1 MARKKPFALDKFF
14 EAMTDKKGIAKG
26 RAIQDWY
33 GKKSDEATMELADIM
48 SKMQKNLKGPKG
60 VFKGWQK
67 ALLPILVGAVGGP
80 GAAAA
85 VGAMMAGTDLIKTDK
100 EYSKRIKELEKMATT
115 KGKYAGTFLENYIEQ
130 GLSGI
135 KSGGLQGLRGG
146 KKLGRVLGGAEI
158 LLSLLPGIDKI
169 GKKAGEGV
177 TKEVVK
183 DVTTDIG
190 SEIAENVAE
199 NVAENAAVDASSK
212 LALGSDIFHKWPG
225 EVLGTTSWDDL
236 PVPLRGDI
244 LQQQIGTKATYL
256 KDIAKVGNLGTR
268 AVMPELPM
276 KTLLSGVKDLAKGVG
291 GKYAKT
297 ANLLTKPLVPYSGNN
312 FGRNLLSGLTTP
324 SMYAP
329 LATELYKKRNIGQ
342 SEPMLQR
349 APNPYKRWN

>member
-14 EAMTDKKGIAKG
+14 QAMTDKKGIAKG

-33 GKKSDEATMELADIM
+33 GEKADEATMELADIM

-85 VGAMMAGTDLIKTDK
+85 VGALMAGTDLMKTDK

-135 KSGGLQGLRGG
+135 KSSGLQGLRGG

-169 GKKAGEGV
+169 GKKAGEKIGKKAGEEV
-177 TKEVVK
+177 AKEVVK
-183 DVTTDIG
+183 DVTTDAATDAG
-190 SEIAENVAE
+190 EGIAA
-199 NVAENAAVDASSK
+199 D
-212 LALGSDIFHKWPG
+212 
-225 EVLGTTSWDDL
+225 VLKD
-236 PVPLRGDI
+236 
-244 LQQQIGTKATYL
+244 QIGTVIPVSKGVPKLSSSLTKVPLPGTIPKGAIAEEFFKNISSL
-256 KDIAKVGNLGTR
+256 AKDYVPQLGT
-268 AVMPELPM
+268 
-276 KTLLSGVKDLAKGVG
+276 VKK
-291 GKYAKT
+291 
-297 ANLLTKPLVPYSGNN
+297 LTKPLISPGLKPTLGQS
-312 FGRNLLSGLTTP
+312 LLSSLTTP
-324 SMYAP
+324 SMYTP
-329 LATELYKKRNIGQ
+329 LATEWYKKRNIGQ
-342 SEPMLQR
+342 SEPILQR